1 MIYRWM
7 FHDFPWSHPWS
18 QPAIGHPRDRKAQRS
33 APWLF
38 NQGCVQTLKISRSCA
53 SRNLALQSFWI
64 IYIPCTGD
72 EAVLAIRPC
81 FRVTAIVRFQST
93 AFCSKGSLLFL
104 VKFTHTPFTPNES
117 HPFPFPARLSSK
129 PSCWN
134 PNEVKSSNKNYNF
147 SFGNTCWY
155 QMHVENNTLDQ
166 QVLITLHRH
175 PCLAGRCQLVANKI

>member
-1 MIYRWM
+1 MTYVTCHYILLFVHYTIVTVNHMHTYTCMHIY
-7 FHDFPWSHPWS
+7 
-18 QPAIGHPRDRKAQRS
+18 
-33 APWLF
+33 
-38 NQGCVQTLKISRSCA
+38 
-53 SRNLALQSFWI
+53 

-117 HPFPFPARLSSK
+117 HPFPFPARLRSK

>member
-1 MIYRWM
+1 MSLHFIVCTLHYSNSE
-7 FHDFPWSHPWS
+7 SH
-18 QPAIGHPRDRKAQRS
+18 AHIHMYAY
-33 APWLF
+33 
-38 NQGCVQTLKISRSCA
+38 
-53 SRNLALQSFWI
+53 

-104 VKFTHTPFTPNES
+104 VKFTPFTPNES